1 MKKGIGGMFAS
12 TKEFLEAGL
21 DKVSKFFISD
31 DVAKASMVLAAWIT
45 AADGKVDDREVA
57 ETEKFIQ
64 EADYLKDL
72 DKDKLI
78 KEYRKWCKQFV
89 KEPDDALVYALTEIT
104 PLIHK
109 PEAVNAVQLAFRIAK
124 ADQDAAEE
132 EMKVVKKACHF
143 LGVEESG
150 AVNCVLVQE
159 E

>member
-12 TKEFLEAGL
+12 TKEFLESGM

-45 AADGKVDDREVA
+45 AADGKVDDREVE
-57 ETEKFIQ
+57 ETEKFIR
-64 EADYLKDL
+64 EADYLQEHDNE
-72 DKDKLI
+72 KLT
-78 KEYRKWCKQFV
+78 KEYRKWTKQFV

-124 ADQDAAEE
+124 ADEDASEK
-132 EMKVVKKACHF
+132 EMKVVNKACHF
-143 LGVEESG
+143 LGVKCTGET
-150 AVNCVLVQE
+150 ACVLDE
-159 E
+159 

>member
-1 MKKGIGGMFAS
+1 MKNVIGGMFAS
-12 TKEFLEAGL
+12 TKEFLESGM

-45 AADGKVDDREVA
+45 AADGKVDDRELE

-64 EADYLKDL
+64 ETDYLKDL
-72 DKDKLI
+72 DKDKLT
-78 KEYRKWCKQFV
+78 KEYRKWTKQFV

-124 ADQDAAEE
+124 ADDDASEK
-132 EMKVVKKACHF
+132 EMKVVNKACHF
-143 LGVEESG
+143 LGVSCSG
-150 AVNCVLVQE
+150 EAECVLAD
-159 E
+159 